1 MNVNDEDGEIMTRN
15 IYLVRHG
22 QTYYNIYNKLQGWSN
37 SPLTEKGKA
46 DARQAA
52 DRLKNI
58 HFDAAFCSDL
68 PRAMETCQVI
78 LDSNV
83 AESVKSPT
91 ISPFFR
97 EEFYGVYE
105 GTNMDQAWYL
115 AGAPHWLKTFKEIVT
130 KHSIG
135 TAKDWLH
142 DADPFHD
149 AENNEQYWA
158 RVDQGI
164 ALIRNADLPENA
176 NVLWVSHG
184 NTCLSLVERYGEGK
198 YDITERPA
206 NGSLSKLVMN
216 GNEIQF
222 AFYNQK

>member
-1 MNVNDEDGEIMTRN
+1 MKTNDERDGSMIRN

-37 SPLTEKGKA
+37 SPLTSKGKD

-52 DRLKNI
+52 QRLKKV

-68 PRAMETCQVI
+68 PRAIETCQTI
-78 LDSNV
+78 LNANEAS
-83 AESVKSPT
+83 SVQSPT

-115 AGAPHWLKTFKEIVT
+115 AGAPHGLKTFKEIVT

-149 AENNEQYWA
+149 AENNEQYWR

-164 ALIRNADLPENA
+164 AMIRNAQLDDGA

-184 NTCLSLVERYGEGK
+184 NTCLSLAERFGEGK
-198 YDITERPA
+198 YDVTERPA
-206 NGSLSKLVMN
+206 NGSLSKLVMTDDDIKF
-216 GNEIQF
+216 E
-222 AFYNQK
+222 FYNRK

>member
-1 MNVNDEDGEIMTRN
+1 MKRN
-15 IYLVRHG
+15 LFLVRHG

-37 SPLTEKGKA
+37 SPLTEKGQQ
-46 DARQAA
+46 DAQQVAE
-52 DRLKNI
+52 RLKTT

-68 PRAMETCQVI
+68 PRAIETCQTI
-78 LDSNV
+78 LDLNE
-83 AESVKSPT
+83 ADSVNKPTVSPY
-91 ISPFFR
+91 FR

-105 GTNMDQAWYL
+105 GTNMDQAWYM
-115 AGAPHWLKTFKEIVT
+115 AGAPHGLKTFKEIVT

-149 AENNEQYWA
+149 AENNQQYWA
-158 RVDQGI
+158 RMGKGI
-164 ALIRNADLPENA
+164 ALIRDADLPDNA

-184 NTCLSLVERYGEGK
+184 NTCLSIVERYGEGQ

-206 NGSLSKLVMN
+206 NGSLSKLVMTDDDIRF
-216 GNEIQF
+216 EY
-222 AFYNQK
+222 YNRK